1 MKTCKGC
8 GQLLTLECFSKKK
21 SNKDG
26 LNTRCKECEK
36 ARHRQYRKDN
46 PHIQK
51 NYKESHKEQYK
62 EQYKQYSKQYR
73 ETHKEKIQEYDRQ
86 RKQTE
91 KYKEQQRAYRQT
103 ETYKINNKIRS
114 HKRRAQCK
122 DSQGLISCE
131 ISNEVLTE
139 WFNNRC
145 AYSNKE
151 LSTDNINWDHII
163 PLHLN
168 GANEL
173 WNLIPSYS
181 NYNCSK
187 GAQEPLEW
195 YQAQEYYSN
204 ERLEYIIY
212 YQKVMYWNF
221 ANKDSKALVLI
232 TGETITYEDI
242 VNEYGEI
249 E

>member
-1 MKTCKGC
+1 MKICKSC
-8 GQLLTLECFSKKK
+8 GELLTLECFSKKS

-36 ARHRQYRKDN
+36 ARHKKYRKDN
-46 PHIQK
+46 
-51 NYKESHKEQYK
+51 KEQTKRYDK
-62 EQYKQYSKQYR
+62 DRRQTLERKLQNKQY
-73 ETHKEKIQEYDRQ
+73 H
-86 RKQTE
+86 
-91 KYKEQQRAYRQT
+91 
-103 ETYKINNKIRS
+103 

-122 DSQGLISCE
+122 DSQGLISYE

-139 WFNNRC
+139 WFDNKC

-151 LSTDNINWDHII
+151 LSIDNINWDHII

-168 GANEL
+168 GVNEL

-181 NYNCSK
+181 NYNYSK
-187 GAQEPLEW
+187 GAQEPLKW
-195 YQAQEYYSN
+195 YQKQEYYSD

-221 ANKDSKALVLI
+221 ANKETSPLVLI
-232 TGETITYEDI
+232 TGETLTYEDI
-242 VNEYGEI
+242 VNEYGEL